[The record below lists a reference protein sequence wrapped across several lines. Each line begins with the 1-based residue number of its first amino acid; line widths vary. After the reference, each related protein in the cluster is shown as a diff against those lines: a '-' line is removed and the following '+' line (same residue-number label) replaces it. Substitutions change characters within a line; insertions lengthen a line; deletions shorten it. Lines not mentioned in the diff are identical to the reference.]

1 MIKAE
6 RINFSYGNQNVLK
19 QVELAVEK
27 GCFISVIGPNG
38 SGKTT
43 LLKNLC
49 RLLQPQSGEVKID
62 ALSIKAYKPKMLAKK
77 MAVVHQEIQNTFDFN
92 IHEVVLMGRYPHLK
106 ALQYESAEDLKIVE
120 KTMHLTG
127 IHHLRHKSMSTIS
140 GGERQRVMIAKALT
154 QEPDL
159 LLLDEPISHLDL
171 KYQLEVLKLCKSLNR
186 EKQLTIL
193 TTLHDINLAARF
205 SDVIIL
211 MHHGEIV
218 KVGPPA
224 EVLTSELIRNVYE
237 VDVTVIHEPHLLVI
251 PH

>member
-1 MIKAE
+1 MIRTEA
-6 RINFSYGNQNVLK
+6 INFSYGNQSVLK
-19 QVELAVEK
+19 HINMAVEK
-27 GCFISVIGPNG
+27 GKFISVIGPNG

-49 RLLQPQSGEVKID
+49 NLLNPQSGEVQID
-62 ALSIKAYKPKMLAKK
+62 SKAIKRYKPKMLAKK
-77 MAVVHQEIQNTFDFN
+77 VAVVHQEIQSTFDFN

-106 ALQYESAEDLKIVE
+106 ALQNESSEDLNIAE
-120 KTMHLTG
+120 QAMHLTG
-127 IHHLRHKSMSTIS
+127 VHHLRHKSMSHVS

-159 LLLDEPISHLDL
+159 LLLDEPISHLDI
-171 KYQLEVLKLCKSLNR
+171 KYQMDVLKLCRTLNR

-211 MHHGEIV
+211 MHQGEIY
-218 KVGPPA
+218 KMGTPE
-224 EVLTSELIRNVYE
+224 EVLTSEVIKEVYE
-237 VDVTVIHEPHLLVI
+237 VEVTVIHKPHLLVV
-251 PH
+251 PS